1 MTVYGAIFAAISRK
15 VAAFVAECRALVAEA
30 EAIEQK
36 LVATAKAEVKAILTK
51 TKNDQQALRNDLVDK
66 ISKI

>member
-15 VAAFVAECRALVAEA
+15 IAAFMAEVRTLVNAATIVEKKIVAD
-30 EAIEQK
+30 
-36 LVATAKAEVKAILTK
+36 AKAEVKTIVTRVK
-51 TKNDQQALRNDLVDK
+51 TEKTNLQNDLVDK